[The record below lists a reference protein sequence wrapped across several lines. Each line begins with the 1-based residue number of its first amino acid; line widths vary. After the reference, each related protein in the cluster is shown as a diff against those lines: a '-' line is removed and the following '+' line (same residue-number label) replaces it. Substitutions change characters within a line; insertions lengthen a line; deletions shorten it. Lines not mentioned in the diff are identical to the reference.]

1 MLYNVYCICRL
12 CSAWVNPCRCA
23 ASGVCRINLPP
34 PQQTAPRSRNKSIKG
49 KLKTRIAQVLLGS
62 NINMR
67 NYVAPHYGSDF
78 QLLHYINAMDFFFFP
93 SLQSRQFK
101 HRSCLEVTRNMW
113 NQNRG
118 ALQPYMCIIMYVHS
132 LNKFRNN

>member
-34 PQQTAPRSRNKSIKG
+34 PQQTAPRSRNKSTKG

-78 QLLHYINAMDFFFFP
+78 QLLHYINAMDFFFFRVC
-93 SLQSRQFK
+93 SLVSL
-101 HRSCLEVTRNMW
+101 STEVVLKL
-113 NQNRG
+113 RG
-118 ALQPYMCIIMYVHS
+118 TCGIKTVGPYNLTCA
-132 LNKFRNN
+132 